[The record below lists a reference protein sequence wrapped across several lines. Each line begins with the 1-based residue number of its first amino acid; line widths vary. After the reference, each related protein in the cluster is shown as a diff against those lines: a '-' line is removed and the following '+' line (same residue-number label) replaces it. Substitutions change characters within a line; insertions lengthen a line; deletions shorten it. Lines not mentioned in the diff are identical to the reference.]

1 MGSSVDMRGWELSV
15 SESRMVTC
23 YALGEPCKGCEVYM
37 CEADLVNFGGKFD
50 I

>member
-1 MGSSVDMRGWELSV
+1 MSSSVGERVWELGV
-15 SESRMVTC
+15 CESRMVTC
-23 YALGEPCKGCEVYM
+23 YALGEPCKGCEVYV